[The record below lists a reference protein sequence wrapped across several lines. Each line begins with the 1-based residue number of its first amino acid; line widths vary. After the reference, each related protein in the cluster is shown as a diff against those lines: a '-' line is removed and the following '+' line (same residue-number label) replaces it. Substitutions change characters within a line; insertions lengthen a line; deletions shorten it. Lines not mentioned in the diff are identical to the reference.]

1 VHATSERAVDF
12 ALSPDERFLAFEEL
26 WNTYVTPFSVQAKT
40 IEVSPEM
47 KNLPVRKLSK
57 DGGTY
62 LSWSPDSR
70 TIFWSL
76 GPEMFSIEVDTL
88 FVEKALPDTTK
99 ADGEAVEDA
108 ETASADDATDAA
120 GIDAESERDLA
131 TGGTV
136 DSGSGDDATDESA
149 EDEDKPEPAVLAL
162 GWSEP
167 ADMPATDV
175 WLVGGTILPMHELT
189 AIDDGVIHVKGNR
202 IVAIGSRSDVTV
214 PANAHAI
221 DVSGKIVMPGLVDIH
236 AHTGSSNQSVSSQQ
250 NWAFLANLAFGVTT
264 THDPSN
270 NSQMIFATSEMQ
282 KAGKLVGPRVFSTGT
297 ILYGAEGDFKTVV
310 DKYEDA
316 VSAVKR
322 TAAWGAFSVKSYN
335 QPRREQRQMVIKAAR
350 ELGVMVVPEGGSTL
364 QHNLNMIIDGHTTI
378 EHTIPVAPLY
388 DPALRLLSR
397 FGTGLTPTLVVG
409 YGGIWGENYW
419 YQHTNVWEDERLL
432 RFVPRSVVDP
442 RSRRRVMAPEEEY
455 HHFALAKT
463 AAQIVH
469 RGGNVQLGAHGQMQ
483 GIGCHWEIWMFEQGG
498 MTPWEALRAATWMS
512 ARAIGLDGE
521 LGSLQ
526 TGLLADLI
534 VIDGDPRENVRLSR
548 TVDLVMVNGRLS
560 DAATLEQ
567 IEPERRPLPAGPFLE
582 TVVDDIGDGCLFH

>member
-1 VHATSERAVDF
+1 VYVTWNDRRGGTVKRASTSGKGAKTIVSRPGHYVSASFSPDDRWVVLHRGSGDRYRGRLWDEDPGIYLVDADGKNEPRLLTREGREPRFDRTGERVFLIQSEGEKTALVCVNLLGSDRRVHATSERAMDF

-70 TIFWSL
+70 TVYWSL

-88 FVEKALPDTTK
+88 FVEKPLPDTTK
-99 ADGEAVEDA
+99 ADGDA
-108 ETASADDATDAA
+108 DEGDGEHVDASAGDGSEAGEKPDDET
-120 GIDAESERDLA
+120 
-131 TGGTV
+131 
-136 DSGSGDDATDESA
+136 A

-202 IVAIGSRSDVTV
+202 IVAIGSRSDVAV
-214 PANAHAI
+214 PANAQAI

-282 KAGKLVGPRVFSTGT
+282 EAGKVVGPRVFSTGT
-297 ILYGAEGDFKTVV
+297 ILYGAEGDFKTS
-310 DKYEDA
+310 
-316 VSAVKR
+316 SAT
-322 TAAWGAFSVKSYN
+322 TARS
-335 QPRREQRQMVIKAAR
+335 P
-350 ELGVMVVPEGGSTL
+350 
-364 QHNLNMIIDGHTTI
+364 TT
-378 EHTIPVAPLY
+378 
-388 DPALRLLSR
+388 R
-397 FGTGLTPTLVVG
+397 
-409 YGGIWGENYW
+409 
-419 YQHTNVWEDERLL
+419 
-432 RFVPRSVVDP
+432 
-442 RSRRRVMAPEEEY
+442 
-455 HHFALAKT
+455 
-463 AAQIVH
+463 
-469 RGGNVQLGAHGQMQ
+469 
-483 GIGCHWEIWMFEQGG
+483 
-498 MTPWEALRAATWMS
+498 MS
-512 ARAIGLDGE
+512 AC
-521 LGSLQ
+521 GS
-526 TGLLADLI
+526 
-534 VIDGDPRENVRLSR
+534 S
-548 TVDLVMVNGRLS
+548 S
-560 DAATLEQ
+560 
-567 IEPERRPLPAGPFLE
+567 
-582 TVVDDIGDGCLFH
+582 